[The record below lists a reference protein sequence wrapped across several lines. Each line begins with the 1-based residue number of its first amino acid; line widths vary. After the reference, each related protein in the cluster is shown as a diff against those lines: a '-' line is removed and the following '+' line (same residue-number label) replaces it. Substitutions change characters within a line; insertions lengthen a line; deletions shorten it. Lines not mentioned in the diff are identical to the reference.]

1 MIQVELIIL
10 CMNILT
16 FQRHL
21 FKSRHVQEYPRI
33 YLSPIPSSI
42 EDAVGSSLIRYN
54 LPSFKL
60 GQTTRTLQTD
70 IALKLDFPDNLCR
83 ASFANFALFYTGYGM
98 DYSLNLG
105 RERATHELIVCRH
118 NRG

>member
-21 FKSRHVQEYPRI
+21 FKSRHVQECPII
-33 YLSPIPSSI
+33 YLSPIPSSF

-54 LPSFKL
+54 LPSFNL

-83 ASFANFALFYTGYGM
+83 AAFAILAMLYCAFIAHFPPLKSSFG
-98 DYSLNLG
+98 D
-105 RERATHELIVCRH
+105 
-118 NRG
+118 

>member
-21 FKSRHVQEYPRI
+21 FKSRQVQECPRI

-83 ASFANFALFYTGYGM
+83 AAFAILAMLYRAFIAHFPPLKFSFC
-98 DYSLNLG
+98 D
-105 RERATHELIVCRH
+105 
-118 NRG
+118 